1 MELGEQQWRE
11 SLFLR
16 YGIEASDLPDHCN
29 GCRAEFS
36 IYHALEC
43 KKGGLITEYHNELCD
58 GVAEREQ
65 AFTPTHVRDDLKINT
80 GRSMQGGKD
89 KLKGYP
95 LKDEEEMKG
104 DLLIKQLWTQETDSI
119 HDMCFLSQNSNKC
132 LDETEKEKK
141 RKYFY
146 ACLKP
151 SPP

>member
-1 MELGEQQWRE
+1 MGLPSE
-11 SLFLR
+11 S
-16 YGIEASDLPDHCN
+16 
-29 GCRAEFS
+29 
-36 IYHALEC
+36 
-43 KKGGLITEYHNELCD
+43 K
-58 GVAEREQ
+58 
-65 AFTPTHVRDDLKINT
+65 AFTPTHVRDDPKINT

-95 LKDEEEMKG
+95 LKDEEELKG